1 MPKDKNISLAAQGLK
16 YKLKVSFYL
25 MSILPLLVCIY
36 LVANYILPYLGFQL
50 DIVLSILISIF
61 ISIIGFLLIKE
72 VFDRILSVSNEAKLI
87 AAGDINRK
95 LEITPADEVS
105 ELADSLNKLTQG
117 IRSNMNELKSYNER
131 TNEINLKI
139 QRHVLTL
146 SGLLQISSLISQDA
160 KLEDILQ
167 LILEKSKFLA
177 DSDLSYLLYIEEGNE
192 AFYMKAADGINSE
205 RVLKI
210 KIERKES
217 IFNKFLQT
225 SGPVILDNENML
237 PENLNADFRKKFNLK
252 NTLALPIFLRRKIIG
267 ILGIGNSR
275 ELFSYK
281 KADIE
286 LLDILAKQLAIAEE
300 NDRLLHRLEKLEIK
314 DGLTGLYNEVFIR
327 NRLQE
332 EIKRAI
338 VSQRPCAF
346 ILLGIDNFGGFRNKF
361 GSLQAENA
369 LKKIAYSIRDS
380 VTEIDRVAR
389 IADDEFAV
397 VLPEKNKRKAQKIAN
412 DIRKKI
418 EYAFSSEQEA
428 DRKLTASGGVS
439 ENPLDGI
446 EAEELI
452 SKAKELLSLAKKEGK
467 NRIVI

>member
-1 MPKDKNISLAAQGLK
+1 
-16 YKLKVSFYL
+16 
-25 MSILPLLVCIY
+25 
-36 LVANYILPYLGFQL
+36 
-50 DIVLSILISIF
+50 
-61 ISIIGFLLIKE
+61 
-72 VFDRILSVSNEAKLI
+72 FDRILSVSNEAKLI